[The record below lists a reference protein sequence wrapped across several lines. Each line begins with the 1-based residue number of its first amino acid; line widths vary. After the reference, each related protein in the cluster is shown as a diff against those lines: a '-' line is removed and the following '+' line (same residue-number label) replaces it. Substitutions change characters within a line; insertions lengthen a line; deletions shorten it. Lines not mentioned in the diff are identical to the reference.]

1 MVFGSQGLYQSNLI
15 ACGSQHLPC
24 LIKTMASRS
33 SLGVQW
39 LRLHASAAGGTGLI
53 PNAAQTKHKQKQN
66 KANKQKSKLQKKTK
80 SNGFLRRFEPPD
92 CKPSKAPRPMVCSC
106 TWWFLLF
113 FCLVKISAQ
122 VCPVSHEQLPDSW
135 NNLWLMS
142 PRRVCIS
149 DPASSPY
156 GLPW

>member
-1 MVFGSQGLYQSNLI
+1 MLLIGCQIVCQLKYLWIRLELQHLPAERPSSLANCYDLQSQLLVSSLMVFGSQGLYQSNLI

-106 TWWFLLF
+106 T
-113 FCLVKISAQ
+113 
-122 VCPVSHEQLPDSW
+122 
-135 NNLWLMS
+135 
-142 PRRVCIS
+142 
-149 DPASSPY
+149 
-156 GLPW
+156 